1 MTYQRLNASEIYI
14 VDLCMYW
21 FSPSVKMI
29 ILLKIQMYE
38 AKVHIIPV
46 LEAHQEMCRINQAVE
61 PEEDD
66 ESTQDLCCC
75 FFVLSLESVSG
86 NRMHE
91 IIRKSLMVMEIV

>member
-66 ESTQDLCCC
+66 ESTQDLCC
-75 FFVLSLESVSG
+75 FFV
-86 NRMHE
+86 
-91 IIRKSLMVMEIV
+91 